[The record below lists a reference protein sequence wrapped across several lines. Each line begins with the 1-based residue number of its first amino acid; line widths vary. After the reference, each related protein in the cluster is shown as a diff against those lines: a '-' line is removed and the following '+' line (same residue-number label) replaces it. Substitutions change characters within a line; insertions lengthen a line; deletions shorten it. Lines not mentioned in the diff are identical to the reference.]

1 MNESTLVIVQMLGMF
16 ALVALAT
23 FLIYKEIVSK
33 LKKSEIN
40 LTKENKKDIRR
51 IISYVIGT
59 LTVYFSL
66 LRLLTALCK

>member
-1 MNESTLVIVQMLGMF
+1 MNESTLVIVQMLGML
-16 ALVALAT
+16 ALVTLAT